1 MQSVWMGN
9 DCTGYD
15 AKKAAMVALERMRY
29 WVVNEGRDDRE
40 PEDWLTAAGKVAEA
54 VAAGR
59 CACAFW
65 FGQSAP
71 AVCALA
77 NRRAGVR
84 AAVAATPAEA
94 RAAREAFGANLLCIV
109 TAGRQDNARAAAL
122 AAAFCQTEP
131 GDAIGAVAAFRDAD
145 AALPCPATPPR
156 PDAPLLL
163 PPGFGTPGPEGPV
176 SILLDTDMLTDC
188 DDVAALALLL
198 ELERAG
204 LAHILGVAVS
214 SACPASAAAVSA
226 VNTFY
231 GRSDIPVGAPKNGTG
246 FRRDDSCFLDALARE
261 FPHPVADNDDAEDAV
276 RLMRRLLAAAPDR
289 SVKLVTIGYLS
300 NLDGLLRSGPDECSP
315 LAGPALCAAK
325 IREWVCMTGNFPD
338 DPAIDNVNFTRDAP
352 AALRAVRAWP
362 GTVTFVG
369 RDIGHNI
376 FVGDRFHDLPEPHP
390 LRRAYQL
397 HRGRFGENW
406 DHHTADP
413 STILYAV
420 CGLGP
425 WFARQGGRLYLR
437 DDCSFTWEP
446 GPVGRMSYLL
456 QVADRTET
464 ARVIDAL
471 TRPCHA
477 PATAVPQPSPCTR
490 PAGR

>member
-1 MQSVWMGN
+1 MLDWQIKPLS
-9 DCTGYD
+9 
-15 AKKAAMVALERMRY
+15 KKSSIS
-29 WVVNEGRDDRE
+29 GRDILPGD
-40 PEDWLTAAGKVAEA
+40 TI
-54 VAAGR
+54 
-59 CACAFW
+59 
-65 FGQSAP
+65 
-71 AVCALA
+71 VCAVFIDPLG
-77 NRRAGVR
+77 NLDRADCHADEFDPSKINGKIIGRWERVVS
-84 AAVAATPAEA
+84 AHPEEDE
-94 RAAREAFGANLLCIV
+94 RAARRMALSSSEDFFVSLFDESSGVTTDEA
-109 TAGRQDNARAAAL
+109 
-122 AAAFCQTEP
+122 
-131 GDAIGAVAAFRDAD
+131 
-145 AALPCPATPPR
+145 
-156 PDAPLLL
+156 
-163 PPGFGTPGPEGPV
+163 
-176 SILLDTDMLTDC
+176 
-188 DDVAALALLL
+188 DVVKQMLALLL

-246 FRRDDSCFLDALARE
+246 YRRDDSCFLDALARE

-376 FVGDRFHDLPEPHP
+376 FVGDRFHDLPESHP